1 MTVCLH
7 KKLIGTDLHLVS
19 EGDEFRWTRE
29 VPKNAWL
36 CGFSDDHPLSID
48 ALSSA
53 TDREIQTLPSEAYS
67 TMWNTLREKGSDS
80 VPWHYAL
87 GGARFQAH
95 LKQLLYKIQRLLEV
109 YCDSYYTNEFV
120 TIRRFLQGLVRCRV
134 DSQAVTKILS
144 DKSQRS
150 GSLSS
155 FLPEGDGLLSRPVY
169 SQVASCSGRLTVTK
183 GPSILTLRKDR
194 RSLLRSSKKDGTI
207 VQIDFVSLEP
217 RVALSVAGHESPA
230 DIYEDIR
237 ENVLGGCVSRKVA
250 KIATISSLYGMSAR
264 KLSEMVGLKS
274 ESEAREVLK
283 KIRGHFQIRC
293 LERELNK
300 SVISDGFIKSHYGR
314 IMNIDDSSNHILVNR
329 FIQSTATDAALLG
342 FQKLV
347 DEIQNNGIS
356 ADPVFV
362 IHDALI
368 FDVEKYDLE
377 KLSQFVKNPISLP
390 GLSGDFPIALEI
402 IS

>member
-1 MTVCLH
+1 M
-7 KKLIGTDLHLVS
+7 
-19 EGDEFRWTRE
+19 
-29 VPKNAWL
+29 
-36 CGFSDDHPLSID
+36 
-48 ALSSA
+48 
-53 TDREIQTLPSEAYS
+53 
-67 TMWNTLREKGSDS
+67 
-80 VPWHYAL
+80 
-87 GGARFQAH
+87 
-95 LKQLLYKIQRLLEV
+95 
-109 YCDSYYTNEFV
+109 
-120 TIRRFLQGLVRCRV
+120 TIRRFLQGLGRCRV